1 MATMVRSVSFME
13 QTIGGGG
20 MRVDRDAGVIRNV
33 RVLGKE
39 SRNGRTYSEAAMSQA
54 AKLYEGV
61 RVNIDHPDRSRPKQE
76 RGFAELV
83 GTLRNVRRNDDG
95 IRADLHIAKSHPMAD
110 LIFESAERWPEN
122 FGLSHNAEG
131 DTSPDGRIVE
141 SVNSVRSVDLVC
153 RPATNK
159 GLFES
164 VGIDTPAALE
174 LESQVYE
181 IVRSSTLTIEEKL
194 EEILKLLKV
203 MERNRTDGQNP
214 SPVSESMGH
223 MTPMQRRVWQWNQER
238 SRALREHLQ
247 EQRRDHLEE
256 SDADY
261 DTSMERLRQRFG
273 ASKSSSDEGRELAE
287 GMAALRES
295 FGKK

>member
-13 QTIGGGG
+13 QTVGGGG
-20 MRVDRDAGVIRNV
+20 MRVDRDAGIIRNV
-33 RVLGKE
+33 KILGRE
-39 SRNGRTYSEAAMSQA
+39 SRNGRVYSEVAMNQA
-54 AKLYEGV
+54 AKLYEGC
-61 RVNIDHPDRSRPKQE
+61 RVNIDHPDRTNPKRE
-76 RGFAELV
+76 RGLAEQV
-83 GTLRNVRRNDDG
+83 GTLRSVRRNGDAVRG
-95 IRADLHIAKSHPMAD
+95 DLHIAKSHP
-110 LIFESAERWPEN
+110 LFNFICESAERWPEN

-131 DTSPDGRIVE
+131 DTSPDGKLVE

-153 RPATNK
+153 RPATNN

-164 VGIDTPAALE
+164 EGINTPAAME
-174 LESQVYE
+174 LESQVFE